1 MIGRWVGGACAM
13 VFCAL
18 SVKADIVSASSSPF
32 QFPAVTAVKR
42 GAIVAHPSYFK
53 FLQNPAGART
63 LTISWSLPVQSKTQ
77 RGAITIYSLRGQA
90 IKIFPVV
97 SPTGMVRWNTAREG
111 AAGIYI
117 ARLVYGPVQQHLR
130 LMLCY

>member
-1 MIGRWVGGACAM
+1 MIERWVGGAFALGLW
-13 VFCAL
+13 AL

-32 QFPAVTAVKR
+32 TFPAVTAVKQ
-42 GAIVAHPSYFK
+42 GMVVSHPSYFK
-53 FLQNPAGART
+53 FLQNPTGART
-63 LTISWSLPVQSKTQ
+63 LTFSWSLPVQSKTQ

-90 IKIFPVV
+90 IKIFPVL
-97 SPTGMVRWNTAREG
+97 SPSGMVRWNAAKEG

-117 ARLVYGPVQQHLR
+117 ARLVYGSVQQHLR